1 MIKKKGFK
9 LPADTPLVGYKA
21 VEQKAKERK
30 REKIAGDNTKRK
42 PRVKKQA

>member
-21 VEQKAKERK
+21 VEQKAKDQK
-30 REKIAGDNTKRK
+30 RAKIASDNVKRK